1 MLRHHE
7 NMWCLTSKVHK
18 LENKTSPNFDNN
30 YISAAKLT
38 KLQLLRYSNTAS
50 TLFHMATTEECVKI
64 PLVISLLNKP
74 KDTNRRKADANDGLW
89 DGSGGRGQGTQEGT
103 WDSD

>member
-38 KLQLLRYSNTAS
+38 KPQLLRYSNTAS
-50 TLFHMATTEECVKI
+50 TLFHMAATEERVKI